1 MLFFQPLSYRQSSEG
16 NISNDH
22 PKLDTRRMEPRLSVL
37 GWKSKIIVSDI
48 RRDDHKRSFESRHRN
63 THSRDFDDTIP
74 VKYKTMFRAAQVPYK
89 YRNIEPD
96 LKDKGLNASLTS
108 LVFVQVKPC

>member
-1 MLFFQPLSYRQSSEG
+1 MCFSFNHSAIVKAPG

-74 VKYKTMFRAAQVPYK
+74 AKYKTM
-89 YRNIEPD
+89 I
-96 LKDKGLNASLTS
+96 KDSSGSL
-108 LVFVQVKPC
+108 